1 MFAGG
6 ISTVSFSATGQFCL
20 TAGLDGTV
28 MLHSVSDAD
37 RAHISPL
44 PKQAKVNDDM
54 QDFDA
59 VDEATEATEVRHC
72 DRIWCSTF

>member
-1 MFAGG
+1 M
-6 ISTVSFSATGQFCL
+6 SFSATGQFCL

-28 MLHSVSDAD
+28 LLHTVNDTD
-37 RAHISPL
+37 RAHVSPL

-59 VDEATEATEVRHC
+59 VDEAFEATEVGK
-72 DRIWCSTF
+72 